1 MKLKKLEIT
10 GFKSFSEKSDI
21 EFPPGISAIVGPN
34 GCGKSNIV
42 DALRW
47 AMGEQSVKQLR
58 GKAMEDVIFAGTNG
72 KPPLNMA
79 EVSLLLSNDNGT
91 GPEEFKD
98 YTEIM
103 VTRRLFRSGESIY
116 LINKHPCRL
125 KDITNIFLGSG
136 MGARSYSV
144 IQQGNIGAITDAG
157 PEERRFFIEEAAGI
171 TRYKQ
176 RKTEALRKIEA
187 TDQNLLRVKDIIT
200 EVERQMNNVK
210 RQAKKAEKYK
220 KYQED
225 IRELDVRLNLHYYDD
240 YSRQIEETAALLK
253 SLRDADLQQVSK
265 MKQLDAAVEDIKL
278 KRWQKNQEISAQK
291 ADKFKT
297 QRDIDKLEN
306 DIAHLRSDSER
317 LDKETVELGA
327 AHKDLEEKN
336 KLMMSEI
343 AQVEAEHLG
352 LEGKTEHIKSAIDKE
367 RRDSENTRDRLAN
380 MNLEIEACKSNLM
393 NLVAQEAK
401 YKNIHQNAANNKE
414 SLKRR
419 LKRADEEAA
428 VAKKNVADGESRE
441 SKAREELELCR
452 QEIEEVNAEISKART
467 ALDEKSKALGNQ
479 VKSVQS
485 LDFERSKTKSKYA
498 ALKKMEDNFDWYK
511 GGVKAVM
518 TLKEKSGD
526 EGHLNQN
533 TVIAL
538 FADILDPEPGFE
550 SAVEAVLGEALQYIL
565 VRDQDTGIEAINY
578 LQAQGAGRSG
588 FVRVAGGQVAGG
600 RLQGAGCRE
609 QAGSQEPTAE
619 RLLKHLSVKPGFE
632 SVAETMLG
640 HIFLAEN
647 MDEALAAHNKN
658 VSSRTFVT
666 KEGDMISPQGIM
678 VGGSKENL
686 SGILAKKQEVKEL
699 HRQITSLEEKLETE
713 RQKQKDLET
722 ETRELENELQQLTE
736 QRNQATYD
744 ETEAEKSLYKVSE
757 ELKHARRHLD
767 VVRGELEQL
776 SDEESGVE
784 EEIEKYDKVLA
795 EVENE
800 IKTAQTRVAETTEKI
815 AAVSAEMETYNQQ
828 MLDLKLEQTALNA
841 RLENSANSLRRL
853 KQFREDG
860 ITRLEQLSRDIAL
873 KAQKLTLSK
882 QKVSEYEQT
891 LSAMYE
897 SMKSLEKSLELN
909 ETDYQS
915 LDATLTESD
924 SSISDI
930 KTRREETL
938 QKIRVMELEQ
948 SQRQLKK
955 ENISAQVEERYHK
968 PLSGFRVEL
977 VGKDMPEMSLEKM
990 ETTLAEYRQQLAGIG
1005 DVNLGAIE
1013 EYEELKTRF
1022 DFLSAQRDDLVKAIV
1037 ELQKVIKKINKIT
1050 QERFLITFNLVNE
1063 KLSEVF
1069 PRLFDG
1075 GSAKLELTEPNKP
1088 LETGVEFM
1096 VHPPGKKLTRLSL
1109 LSGGEKALSA
1119 IAFIFSIFLIKP
1131 AAFCIMDE
1139 IDAPLDEANV
1149 FRFNELLKIISE
1161 KSQIIMITHKRKSME
1176 FADMLFGVTME
1187 KKGISKI
1194 VSVDLDKGS
1203 GVRGV

>member
-79 EVSLLLSNDNGT
+79 EVSLILSNDNGS

-103 VTRRLFRSGESIY
+103 VTRRLFRSGESLY

-200 EVERQMNNVK
+200 EVERQMNSVK

-225 IRELDVRLNLHYYDD
+225 IRELDVRVSLHHYDD
-240 YSRQIEETAALLK
+240 YTRQIEETSALLRE
-253 SLRDADLQQVSK
+253 LRDADLQHVSK

-278 KRWQKNQEISAQK
+278 KRWQKNQEISVQK

-306 DIAHLRSDSER
+306 DIAHLRTDSER
-317 LDKETVELGA
+317 LNKETVELSA

-343 AQVEAEHLG
+343 AEVEAEHLE
-352 LEGKTEHIKSAIDKE
+352 LERKIEDIKSATDKE

-380 MNLEIEACKSNLM
+380 MNLELDACKSNLM

-467 ALDEKSKALGNQ
+467 ALDEKSKALGTQ

-518 TLKEKSGD
+518 SLKEK
-526 EGHLNQN
+526 EGGEGALNRN

-538 FADILDPEPGFE
+538 LADILDPEPGFE
-550 SAVEAVLGEALQYIL
+550 SAAEAVLGEALQYIL
-565 VRDQDTGIEAINY
+565 VRDQATGVEAVNY

-588 FVRVAGGQVAGG
+588 FVPVSGG
-600 RLQGAGCRE
+600 RFQGAGCRE
-609 QAGSQEPTAE
+609 QVAGVKKSAVSREISAN
-619 RLLKHLSVKPGFE
+619 RMLNHISVKPGFE

-640 HIFLAEN
+640 NIFLAEN
-647 MDEALAAHNKN
+647 MEQALAAHRRNGA
-658 VSSRTFVT
+658 SGTFVT
-666 KEGDMISPQGIM
+666 KAGDMISPQGIM
-678 VGGSKENL
+678 IGGSKENL

-699 HRQITSLEEKLETE
+699 HRQIASLEEKLETE
-713 RQKQKDLET
+713 REKQKDLES

-744 ETEAEKSLYKVSE
+744 ETEAEKALYKVSE

-767 VVRGELEQL
+767 VARGELEQL
-776 SDEESGVE
+776 QDEESGVE
-784 EEIEKYDKVLA
+784 EEIEKYNKVLA

-860 ITRLEQLSRDIAL
+860 ITRLEQLSRDIAM
-873 KAQKLTLSK
+873 KEQKLTVSK
-882 QKVSEYEQT
+882 QKISEYEQT

-909 ETDYQS
+909 ETDFQS
-915 LDATLTESD
+915 LDATLQESD
-924 SSISDI
+924 TSISDI
-930 KTRREETL
+930 KTQREETL

-948 SQRQLKK
+948 SQRQLKR

-968 PLSGFRVEL
+968 PLSAFRVEL
-977 VGKDMPEMSLEKM
+977 SGRDNLPMSVDKM
-990 ETTLAEYRQQLAGIG
+990 ESTLAEYRQQLSGIG
-1005 DVNLGAIE
+1005 DVNLSAIE

-1022 DFLSAQRDDLVKAIV
+1022 DFLAAQRDDLVKAIV

-1050 QERFLITFNLVNE
+1050 QERFLIIFEQVNE
-1063 KLSEVF
+1063 KLGEVF
-1069 PRLFDG
+1069 PRLFNG

-1119 IAFIFSIFLIKP
+1119 IAFVFSIFLIKP

-1149 FRFNELLKIISE
+1149 FRFNELLKIIGE

-1194 VSVDLDKGS
+1194 VSVELEKG
-1203 GVRGV
+1203 